1 MGRDGENDG
10 GDERSSGGW
19 VRARRDG
26 EWGAMVRVMVVQRR
40 VSIVGAILI
49 VIVIVGTIVMI
60 VIAETTG
67 MVIVK
72 VCNSDGESERD
83 GRTKSKREI

>member
-26 EWGAMVRVMVVQRR
+26 EWGAMVRVMVVQ
-40 VSIVGAILI
+40 IVGAILI

-60 VIAETTG
+60 VIVETTV

-72 VCNSDGESERD
+72 VCNSDGESER
-83 GRTKSKREI
+83 